1 MAATKLQEI
10 CPRCEKVVD
19 THRFRDAIATC
30 ADDACVTTVHRCTVC
45 SAVNQ
50 SYARYCRA
58 CPRELDPFHDKLER
72 WGKGAGAGLEGLGFQ
87 TTVRY
92 YPVGERLSSTARLV
106 FVGGQIWL
114 LDGLV
119 TAPPGQ
125 GTPDPFADDVPE
137 QKPVVRYFG
146 EESDEDFT
154 RFRDVLPSLQLAP
167 DERLFGSP
175 VVVGHDLLLS
185 TGRRLLAWPL
195 SNLGRQGSQLLAP
208 AVWTPPDGRRVVGD
222 PLALSKDE
230 VVVATADEGQT
241 LVCLH
246 MLRLE
251 GEKHRRQVVQ
261 RPGDC
266 RVEGCDPRR
275 IYLSQGDGREVYLA
289 STYKIFRYEINAG
302 QLMPRTVI
310 SLSEMR
316 PAGPVFC
323 SFHSLFFD
331 AVVPNRRDPEGDWI
345 WAVGSGFLQDG
356 QPAQVSIYP
365 GSEDILRSYWNSG
378 TGGQK
383 LFLVGV
389 YDLRLYQKLRHDA
402 PKVRQQSSQ
411 ARACSQLGPLVAVA
425 RGGGLTE
432 DRHSVELINFQH
444 SVDPLGN
451 IVHAPL
457 DGTIR
462 SPGALCLTPDRLFAI
477 LDRGEFTER
486 YELAEIPFDLNGNR
500 A

>member
-1 MAATKLQEI
+1 MAATKLQEL
-10 CPRCEKVVD
+10 CPRCGEVVD

-30 ADDACVTTVHRCTVC
+30 DHENCVTTVHRCTVC
-45 SAVNQ
+45 SAVNL
-50 SYARYCRA
+50 SYARFCRA
-58 CPRELDPFHDKLER
+58 CPRELDPFHEKLER
-72 WGKGAGAGLEGLGFQ
+72 WGKGAGSGLESLGFQ
-87 TTVRY
+87 DEVRY
-92 YPVGERLSSTARLV
+92 HAVGERLGPTARLV
-106 FVGGQIWL
+106 FIGGHIWL

-119 TAPPGQ
+119 TEPPGQ
-125 GTPDPFADDVPE
+125 GTPDPFADDLPE
-137 QKPVVRYFG
+137 QKLMLRYFG

-154 RFRDVLPSLQLAP
+154 RFRDVLPSLQLTAS
-167 DERLFGSP
+167 ERLYGSP

-185 TGRRLLAWPL
+185 TSRRLLAWPL
-195 SNLGRQGSQLLAP
+195 SNLGRQGSQLSPP
-208 AVWTPPDGRRVVGD
+208 AVWTPPEGRRVVGD
-222 PLALSKDE
+222 PLALSRDE
-230 VVVATADEGQT
+230 VVVATSDEDRS
-241 LVCLH
+241 VCLH

-251 GEKHRRQVVQ
+251 GDEHLRQVVQ

-266 RVEGCDPRR
+266 LVEGCDPRR
-275 IYLSQGDGREVYLA
+275 VYLSHSEGREVYLA

-302 QLMPRTVI
+302 QLMPRAAI
-310 SLSEMR
+310 PLSEMR

-331 AVVPNRRDPEGDWI
+331 AVVPNPEDPGGDWI
-345 WAVGSGFLQDG
+345 WAVGSGFMREDQ
-356 QPAQVSIYP
+356 QVPCAVYP

-389 YDLRLYQKLRHDA
+389 YDLRLYQKLRHGS

-451 IVHAPL
+451 VVHAPL
-457 DGTIR
+457 DGSIR
-462 SPGALCLTPDRLFAI
+462 SPGALCLTPDRLFAV
-477 LDRGEFTER
+477 LDRGEFNQR